1 MITVSFCSPLKMVTN
16 GAARGLNGT
25 SQSSSWSNVRC
36 LDERGRGTNSES
48 FVEIALE
55 TLSATKMI
63 KASQLLGRA
72 VIDMEAAERL
82 GKIKEI
88 ILQRDGERV
97 AGLVVVRGET
107 IVGTGGTKQIIPAS
121 ALHSIGPDAITVRG
135 SVMKERSP
143 ADLDNLPRMTD
154 VIGHKMVTRSGRLL
168 GSIDDVL
175 INGADGTIV
184 GFAVG
189 EGVRNKLENIFNPQ
203 RSKIH
208 GYVRADA
215 DLQVGN
221 ELIVVPD
228 DALIEGEPSAK
239 EGDRKPAT
247 QKVDET
253 VARGWEERDSTASP
267 RPAIWTRRSDAGT
280 RRASQPPAEARPESA
295 TARPV
300 EADRANV
307 PAEDTPEASL
317 PVGGSETI
325 MSAPQDQSP
334 K

>member
-1 MITVSFCSPLKMVTN
+1 MSQRYSWRS
-16 GAARGLNGT
+16 AR
-25 SQSSSWSNVRC
+25 C
-36 LDERGRGTNSES
+36 IDERGRGSNSEL
-48 FVEIALE
+48 FVEAALG

-63 KASQLLGRA
+63 KASQLVGRA
-72 VIDMEAAERL
+72 VIDMEAAARL

-97 AGLVVVRGET
+97 AGFVVVHGET
-107 IVGTGGTKQIIPAS
+107 IVGTGGTRRIIPAS

-135 SVMKERSP
+135 SGMKERSP
-143 ADLDNLPRMTD
+143 GDLDSLPRMSD

-175 INGADGTIV
+175 INGADGTII

-189 EGVRNKLENIFNPQ
+189 EGVRNKLESVFNPQ
-203 RSKIH
+203 RSRIH

-228 DALIEGEPSAK
+228 DALIEGEPNAQ
-239 EGDRKPAT
+239 EGDRKPAA
-247 QKVDET
+247 QKVDEAT
-253 VARGWEERDSTASP
+253 SRGWDERDSATSP
-267 RPAIWTRRSDAGT
+267 RPSIWTRRSDAAT
-280 RRASQPPAEARPESA
+280 RRASQTPADVHPESV

-300 EADRANV
+300 EADRASV
-307 PAEDTPEASL
+307 PAEAAPETSS
-317 PVGGSETI
+317 PGGGSETVTTV
-325 MSAPQDQSP
+325 PQDQSP